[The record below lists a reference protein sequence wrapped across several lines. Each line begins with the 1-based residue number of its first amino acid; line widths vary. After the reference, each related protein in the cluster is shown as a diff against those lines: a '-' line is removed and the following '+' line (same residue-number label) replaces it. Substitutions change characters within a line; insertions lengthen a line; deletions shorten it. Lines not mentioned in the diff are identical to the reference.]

1 MVAARGRWDGRG
13 MRNLTIGLVLAAALA
28 GCAPEQA
35 AAYET
40 FTDGGACSA
49 LTWTAQPRVVVH
61 TDELPGGSDY
71 FLDELKMLAAVNEVN
86 DAFNDVNAT
95 AAQITSTTTSTAPF
109 TQEVWFNDAT
119 PTIHVGFHN
128 DPDGELGSGG
138 PGPSVN
144 CRYDEAHI
152 GFKNLD
158 FNAPSDTWNFN
169 TPAQDGK
176 PYYDMTQNDADGDRY
191 FRLSYLHELLH
202 TFGLNHSDSSY
213 SMLNYGDRPWSDE
226 DTIRPLPDD
235 VAGLRAL
242 YPQPNAGTS
251 EVAVFNTFYTLMDG
265 TSNGAAK
272 QKRLCAP
279 SLGDFFWSDEFATYC
294 GASGPDAGSTDVC
307 PGDLLRTRFTIGN
320 YSTETADLTARLW
333 LSRDEQWQSTDMV
346 SPTRI
351 EYDVESTHAHR
362 ESASWEVPSYLAEG
376 DYHLILRVRGTT
388 TDGRSVDA
396 WTPLRGQVEHDLT
409 PCLTAQP
416 SEPGP
421 IGPHTL

>member
-13 MRNLTIGLVLAAALA
+13 MRNLTLGLVLAAALA

-40 FTDGGACSA
+40 FTTSSCSA

-61 TDELPGGSDY
+61 TDELPTGSAY
-71 FLDELKMLAAVNEVN
+71 FGDELKLLAAVNDVN

-119 PTIHVGFHN
+119 PTIHVGFHD
-128 DPDGELGSGG
+128 DPEGKLGSGG

-191 FRLSYLHELLH
+191 FRLAYLHELLH
-202 TFGLNHSDSSY
+202 TFGLSHSDSSY

-235 VAGLRAL
+235 VAALRAL
-242 YPQPNAGTS
+242 YPQPNVGAS

-265 TSNGAAK
+265 TENGAAR
-272 QKRLCAP
+272 QNRLCAP
-279 SLGDFFWSDEFATYC
+279 SLGDFFWSDEFAAYC
-294 GASGPDAGSTDVC
+294 GVEGPDASSTEVC
-307 PGDLLRTRFTIGN
+307 QGDLLRTRFTIGN
-320 YSTETADLTARLW
+320 YSTQTAELTARLW
-333 LSRDEQWQSTDMV
+333 LSRDEQWDPTDLV
-346 SPTRI
+346 SPSRI

-362 ESASWEVPSYLAEG
+362 ESASWEVPALGFAAA
-376 DYHLILRVRGTT
+376 DYHPILRVRGTT
-388 TDGRSVDA
+388 PDGRSVEA
-396 WTPLRGQVEHDLT
+396 WTPLRGRVHHVMAN
-409 PCLTAQP
+409 CLTAEE
-416 SEPGP
+416 SDLP